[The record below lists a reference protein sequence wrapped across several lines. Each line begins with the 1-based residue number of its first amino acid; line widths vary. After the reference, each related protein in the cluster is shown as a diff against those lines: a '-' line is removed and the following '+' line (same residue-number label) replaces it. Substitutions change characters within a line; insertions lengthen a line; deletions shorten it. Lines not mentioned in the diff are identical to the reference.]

1 MTVTHTL
8 TTSVDQIDSA
18 GFAIAELDVDIT
30 FCVHGGSRA
39 TCTDPEY
46 GAELE
51 VLTVTHGG
59 KDAPGWAWDIVQN
72 NGAIRDA
79 MWEVVAADRDDAA
92 EWRAQCRRDDAMMTG
107 WAS

>member
-59 KDAPGWAWDIVQN
+59 KDAPGWAWDTVQSN
-72 NGAIRDA
+72 AA
-79 MWEVVAADRDDAA
+79 VQAALWAVVAADREDAA
-92 EWRAQCRRDDAMMTG
+92 EWRAQCRRDDVMMAG
-107 WAS
+107 WKS